1 MSERASTRI
10 RVGVG
15 GWTYEPWRGLFF
27 PPGLPAKQE
36 LHHASRR
43 LTAIEINGTFYRT
56 QTPATFAKWAAETP
70 DDFVFTVKAHRFAAQ
85 RKTAEE
91 AREPVARFCNS
102 GLSELGS
109 KLGPINW
116 QFDPRR
122 RFDPDHIDAFLGL
135 LPRELD
141 GLPLR
146 HALEVRHPSFA
157 DPVFVELLRK
167 HGHTAV
173 YTDAEDWPSIPDAT
187 SDFIYARLQR
197 ADADIETG
205 YAAPDLD
212 RWAYGARAWAA
223 GRTPEGG
230 PLLTPPAPEQPRD
243 VYVFFIS
250 GAKERNPAAAEALL
264 QRL

>member
-1 MSERASTRI
+1 MTARI

-43 LTAIEINGTFYRT
+43 LSSIEINGTFYRT
-56 QTPATFAKWAAETP
+56 QTPAVFAKWAAETP
-70 DDFVFTVKAHRFAAQ
+70 DDFVFAVKAHRFAAQ

-91 AREPVARFCNS
+91 AAEPIQRFVNS
-102 GLSELGS
+102 GLAELGA

-122 RFDPDHIDAFLGL
+122 RFEPEHIDAFLGL
-135 LPRELD
+135 LPRELN
-141 GLPLR
+141 GRPLR

-157 DPVFVELLRK
+157 DPAFAELLRQ
-167 HGHTAV
+167 HGHAAV

-187 SDFIYARLQR
+187 TDFVYARLQR
-197 ADADIETG
+197 GCEECSTG
-205 YAAPDLD
+205 YFEPDLD
-212 RWAYGARAWAA
+212 RWAGAARAWAE
-223 GRTPEGG
+223 GGTPEGL
-230 PLLTPPAPEQPRD
+230 PLFLEPAPAQPRD
-243 VYVFFIS
+243 VFVFFIS
-250 GAKERNPAAAEALL
+250 GHKAHNPAAAEALL
-264 QRL
+264 TRL

>member
-1 MSERASTRI
+1 MSGRI

-56 QTPATFAKWAAETP
+56 QTPAVFAKWAAETP

-85 RKTAEE
+85 RKSAEE
-91 AREPVARFCNS
+91 AREPVQWFCNS

-109 KLGPINW
+109 KLGPVNW

-122 RFDPDHIDAFLGL
+122 KFDPEHIDAFLGL
-135 LPRELD
+135 LPREL
-141 GLPLR
+141 GGRPLR
-146 HALEVRHPSFA
+146 HALEVRHPSFG
-157 DPVFVELLRK
+157 DPAFAELLRK
-167 HGHTAV
+167 HGHAAV

-187 SDFIYARLQR
+187 ADFVYARLQR
-197 ADADIETG
+197 ATAELETG
-205 YAAPDLD
+205 YDGAALD
-212 RWAYGARAWAA
+212 RWAEAARAWSA
-223 GRTPEGG
+223 GRTPEGL
-230 PLLTPPAPEQPRD
+230 PTLIEPAREEPRD
-243 VYVFFIS
+243 VFVFFIS
-250 GAKERNPAAAEALL
+250 GAKERNPAAAEAMLT
-264 QRL
+264 RL

>member
-1 MSERASTRI
+1 MNGAV

-27 PPGLPAKQE
+27 PSGLPAKQE

-70 DDFVFTVKAHRFAAQ
+70 DDFVFAVKAHRFAAQ

-91 AREPVARFCNS
+91 ARDPVARFCNS
-102 GLSELGS
+102 GLSELGP

-122 RFDPDHIDAFLGL
+122 RFDAQHIDAFLGL
-135 LPRELD
+135 LPRELN
-141 GLPLR
+141 GRPLR

-157 DPVFVELLRK
+157 DPAFVELLRK
-167 HGHTAV
+167 HGHAAV

-187 SDFIYARLQR
+187 ADVVYARLQR
-197 ADADIETG
+197 SAPDVETG
-205 YAAPDLD
+205 YPPAELD
-212 RWAYGARAWAA
+212 RWAEAARAWSA
-223 GRTPEGG
+223 GRTPEGL
-230 PLLTPPAPEQPRD
+230 PLFLDPAPERPRE
-243 VYVFFIS
+243 VFVFFIS
-250 GAKERNPAAAEALL
+250 GAKARNPAAAEALL
-264 QRL
+264 RRL